1 MIHKLSHPG
10 TKRRLGAGFGLLVT
24 VASTLGLLATL
35 AGPAEAT
42 RRVRNVGPDFNV
54 VVSPDNVRV
63 GAGQTAKYPVFIQ
76 AVRGFKATPI
86 FDIDGVPDYIDA
98 EIARVGTNRYQLS
111 LIVPANAP
119 SSNAVYK
126 LYATSNKRTKVA
138 LFRLNVAGVAPIT
151 VPPTAPPTVPPTLP
165 PVTQPPATI
174 APQFQISV
182 DTTERTAKTDETVQY
197 AYTIDRS
204 AYNGPVNFV
213 LSNAPTGLRAGFSQN
228 PSLSNSSVLLVTP
241 ASNTPS
247 GRYVMTIVASAG
259 STQRISAVVLNVR
272 ASADFAY
279 VVTPVTQTATK
290 AGTYSYRID
299 LASPAPVK
307 PIVSFEVAGLPTGTT
322 AKFTSVSTDK
332 TTTLQVA
339 TTASTPNGTYFLTIT
354 GRSGNFVRQTNVS
367 LIVNANPGFGI
378 SADRS
383 AVGVTRGVQNF
394 FAVTVKPFGGF
405 SGPVSLTTS
414 GLPTGVTVVAAS
426 TSGLTTT
433 LAISA
438 DPATARPGTYKFNVT
453 GTSGSF
459 VATVVLDLVVN

>member
-1 MIHKLSHPG
+1 MIRKYSNHG
-10 TKRRLGAGFGLLVT
+10 TKRRLGAGLGLLVT
-24 VASTLGLLATL
+24 LASVVGLLATL

-63 GAGQTAKYPVFIQ
+63 GAGQTANFPVFIQ
-76 AVRGFKATPI
+76 AVRGFKATPV

-98 EIARVGTNRYQLS
+98 EIARVGTNRYRLS

-138 LFRLNVAGVAPIT
+138 LFRLIVAGAAPVT
-151 VPPTAPPTVPPTLP
+151 LPTIPQTVPPTLP
-165 PVTQPPATI
+165 PVTQPPVTV

-182 DTTERTAKTDETVQY
+182 DNTERTAKTDETVQY

-247 GRYVMTIVASAG
+247 GRYVMTIIASAG

-272 ASADFAY
+272 AAADFAY

-290 AGTYSYRID
+290 SGTYSYRID
-299 LASPAPVK
+299 LASASPVK
-307 PIVSFEVAGLPTGTT
+307 PIVSFEIAGVPTGTT
-322 AKFTSVSTDK
+322 AKFTAASTDK
-332 TTTLQVA
+332 TTTLQVT
-339 TTASTPNGTYFLTIT
+339 TTAGTPNGTYFLTIT

-378 SADRS
+378 AADRS
-383 AVGVTRGVQNF
+383 VVGVTRGVQNF
-394 FAVTVKPFGGF
+394 FGVTVKPFGGF
-405 SGPVSLTTS
+405 SGPVAITTS
-414 GLPTGVTVVAAS
+414 GLPAGITVSAAS

-433 LAISA
+433 LVISA
-438 DPATARPGTYKFNVT
+438 DQVTAKPGNYKFNVT
-453 GTSGSF
+453 GTSGTY
-459 VATVVLDLVVN
+459 VATVVLDLIVT